1 MVVNGTVIVNG
12 GSHVELNGSDSTYA
26 SGDSTVKT
34 NGSDSVLCTRHGS
47 RRTNGSSNRLGHD
60 LSLVPN
66 AIADSSYRHRCAFGR
81 IAAFI
86 CLDASR

>member
-12 GSHVELNGSDSTYA
+12 GSHVELNGS
-26 SGDSTVKT
+26 DSTVKT